1 MLLDQAFDRA
11 RFASVLRNDRPGVVH
26 LASHAEFT
34 GDPDSS
40 FVLTHDDRL
49 SMEELAALVRTT
61 RYGDE
66 PVELLLLSAC
76 QTAVGNE
83 RAARGLA
90 GMAIRAGARSAMGS
104 LWWVSDEATSEL
116 VIDFYQALG
125 TPGISKAR
133 ALQQAQRVLLGSL
146 EFHHPYYWAA
156 FLLINNWL

>member
-34 GDPDSS
+34 GDADSS
-40 FVLTHDDRL
+40 FVLPHDDRL
-49 SMEELAALVRTT
+49 SMEEVAAL
-61 RYGDE
+61 
-66 PVELLLLSAC
+66 
-76 QTAVGNE
+76 
-83 RAARGLA
+83 GLA
-90 GMAIRAGARSAMGS
+90 RMAIRAGARSAMGS

-133 ALQQAQRVLLGSL
+133 ALQQAQRVLLGSS

>member
-1 MLLDQAFDRA
+1 MLDESFDRA
-11 RFASVLRNDRPGVVH
+11 GLESVLHNEHPGVVH

-34 GDPDSS
+34 GDPDTS

-49 SMEELAALVRTT
+49 PMEELARLVRTT

-76 QTAVGNE
+76 ETAVGDE
-83 RAARGLA
+83 RAALGLA

-104 LWWVSDEATSEL
+104 LWWVSDEATSKL
-116 VIDFYQALG
+116 VIGFYEALD

-133 ALQQAQRVLLGSL
+133 ALQQAQRVLLETSN
-146 EFHHPYYWAA
+146 FQHPYYWAP
-156 FLLINNWL
+156 FLVINNWL